1 MPIVHH
7 DLIKC
12 TVVGLQWTR
21 HTIYLQQNAV
31 QAYFMNSQGDY
42 VLVVHNTMLDAAIHV
57 AGRLELQSYYVWILL
72 LRQCLSTSP
81 MQDWRL
87 RAKFMYSSAAFIQS
101 SAIRSGQQR
110 PTDECLTRCQDVATI
125 VAGLWKERLASLVKP
140 RRRLA
145 LRRSPARPPPSA
157 VAACSTSVNRRF
169 LRNDWDCVELL
180 KNAAAFT
187 CTCVIAPGQ
196 PPENRLSF
204 ACCRFLS
211 CVLLRFDVRS
221 SSRSSTTVTYS

>member
-1 MPIVHH
+1 
-7 DLIKC
+7 
-12 TVVGLQWTR
+12 
-21 HTIYLQQNAV
+21 
-31 QAYFMNSQGDY
+31 
-42 VLVVHNTMLDAAIHV
+42 
-57 AGRLELQSYYVWILL
+57 
-72 LRQCLSTSP
+72 
-81 MQDWRL
+81 
-87 RAKFMYSSAAFIQS
+87 MYSSAAFIQS

-110 PTDECLTRCQDVATI
+110 PTDECLTLCRDKATI
-125 VAGLWKERLASLVKP
+125 VAGLWTERLASLVKP